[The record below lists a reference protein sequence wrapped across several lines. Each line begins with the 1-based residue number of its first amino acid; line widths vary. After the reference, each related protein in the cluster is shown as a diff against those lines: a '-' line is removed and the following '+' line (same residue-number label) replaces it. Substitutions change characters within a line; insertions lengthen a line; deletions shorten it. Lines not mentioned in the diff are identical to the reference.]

1 MTQPADLIQDADR
14 LFLESAFDLSEK
26 ALHLVTWN
34 NPRVGC
40 VIVREG
46 QVIAH
51 GWHKKDGGPHAEVE
65 ALRQIPEGRAKG
77 ATAYVTLEPCCWEGR
92 TPACTDLLIRSGIK
106 KVVIGQR
113 DPHPKVDGGGVRLL
127 EEAGVSVVEI
137 PSGRN
142 ASINPG
148 QVKRL
153 KTGLPY
159 VRIKMAMSLDGRT
172 ALASGESQWIT
183 GPESRAD
190 VQYWRARSGAIVTGI
205 GTVLQDDPGLDVRDE
220 RYTGAEPWRI
230 VLDTKARMPAD
241 AAIWRRGGPVVLVVG
256 KDKVGVGGAQ
266 TWVQPSSDIDPY
278 LVLKRL
284 ASEGCNEVLVEAG
297 ARVAGSFI
305 KAGLW
310 DQQVIYIAPKLMGSS
325 ARPLGYFEKNSM
337 QDMIDGTI
345 ASTQMFGNDLRV
357 IVNKG

>member
-1 MTQPADLIQDADR
+1 MTQPADSIQDIDR
-14 LFLESAFDLSEK
+14 LFLESAFDLSEQG
-26 ALHLVTWN
+26 LHLVTWN

-40 VIVREG
+40 LIVREG
-46 QVIAH
+46 QVVAR

-65 ALRQIPEGRAKG
+65 ALRQIPEGTAKG

-106 KVVIGQR
+106 KVVVGQR
-113 DPHPKVDGGGVRLL
+113 DPHPKVDGGGIRHL
-127 EEAGVSVVEI
+127 EKAGVTVVEV
-137 PSGRN
+137 PSSRN
-142 ASINPG
+142 QSINPG
-148 QVKRL
+148 HTKRL

-205 GTVLQDDPGLDVRDE
+205 GTVLHDDPGLDVRDE
-220 RYTGAEPWRI
+220 RFIGAEPWRI
-230 VLDTKARMPAD
+230 VLDTKGRTPSN
-241 AAIWRRGGPVVLVVG
+241 AALLSRGGPVVLVVG
-256 KDKVGVGGAQ
+256 KDDVEVGGAQ
-266 TWVQPSSDIDPY
+266 TWMQPPGDMDPHV
-278 LVLKRL
+278 VLKRL

-297 ARVAGSFI
+297 ARVAGSFLE
-305 KAGLW
+305 AGLW

-325 ARPLGYFEKNSM
+325 ARPLGYFEKNRM
-337 QDMIDGTI
+337 QDAIDGTI

>member
-1 MTQPADLIQDADR
+1 
-14 LFLESAFDLSEK
+14 
-26 ALHLVTWN
+26 
-34 NPRVGC
+34 
-40 VIVREG
+40 
-46 QVIAH
+46 
-51 GWHKKDGGPHAEVE
+51 
-65 ALRQIPEGRAKG
+65 
-77 ATAYVTLEPCCWEGR
+77 
-92 TPACTDLLIRSGIK
+92 
-106 KVVIGQR
+106 
-113 DPHPKVDGGGVRLL
+113 LL

-230 VLDTKARMPAD
+230 VLDTEARMPTD

-310 DQQVIYIAPKLMGSS
+310 DQQIIYIAPKLMGSS

-337 QDMIDGTI
+337 QDTIDGTI
-345 ASTQMFGNDLRV
+345 ASTEMFGNDLRV